1 MRLKATSACGL
12 LLLLPNGSHFFA
24 VKKQETF
31 GHLAR
36 VQVSKDEFVLSDY
49 QVCVSVCERARARAL
64 AREQGRVAAERL
76 CGLCVA
82 ACEGLGPVSSR
93 VREGL

>member
-49 QVCVSVCERARARAL
+49 QVCVSA
-64 AREQGRVAAERL
+64 
-76 CGLCVA
+76 
-82 ACEGLGPVSSR
+82 
-93 VREGL
+93 